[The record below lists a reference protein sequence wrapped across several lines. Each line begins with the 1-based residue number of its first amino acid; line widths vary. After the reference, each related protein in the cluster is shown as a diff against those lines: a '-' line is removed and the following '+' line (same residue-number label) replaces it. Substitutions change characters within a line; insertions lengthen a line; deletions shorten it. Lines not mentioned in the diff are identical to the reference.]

1 MLAKAYGLSW
11 NGAKKV
17 VVGASWKGRRAGPE
31 MRKKDGDLGL
41 DEALAASCCHRV
53 RFHDL
58 RHTYASHFMMS
69 GGNILALQKL
79 LGHYDVSVTMK
90 YAHLA
95 PDHLATEA
103 ARVSFEASANVKAKV
118 VALAEHV
125 AQPQSGV
132 GP

>member
-1 MLAKAYGLSW
+1 VFAES
-11 NGAKKV
+11 
-17 VVGASWKGRRAGPE
+17 RHH
-31 MRKKDGDLGL
+31 
-41 DEALAASCCHRV
+41 EALAASGCHRV

-90 YAHLA
+90 CAHLA

-103 ARVSFEASANVKAKV
+103 ARVRFHASANVKGKV
-118 VALAEHV
+118 VALAERP
-125 AQPQSGV
+125 QPQTTRDPAA

>member
-1 MLAKAYGLSW
+1 
-11 NGAKKV
+11 
-17 VVGASWKGRRAGPE
+17 
-31 MRKKDGDLGL
+31 
-41 DEALAASCCHRV
+41 V

-125 AQPQSGV
+125 AQPRSGV